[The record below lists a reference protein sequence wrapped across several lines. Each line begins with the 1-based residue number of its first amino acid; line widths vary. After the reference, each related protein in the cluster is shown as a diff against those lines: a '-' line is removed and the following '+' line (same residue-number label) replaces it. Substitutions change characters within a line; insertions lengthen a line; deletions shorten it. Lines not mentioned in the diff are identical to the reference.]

1 MEEDLQACMIINLKN
16 ILINSFKSLS
26 GYFSAGVYT
35 LVSEKESLSLTL
47 SAPLGKQPSKSEM
60 TGSYYQNKA
69 THGRDSSW
77 YEMKMTYF
85 AAMSTGGA
93 TGSHSFNS
101 GSPGQGHSQL
111 SSLGPSAAMQNRN
124 CISLWDNFSALL
136 GWRAARFQRAS
147 NLTHNIF

>member
-47 SAPLGKQPSKSEM
+47 SAPLGKEPSKSKM

-69 THGRDSSW
+69 THRGDSS
-77 YEMKMTYF
+77 
-85 AAMSTGGA
+85 
-93 TGSHSFNS
+93 
-101 GSPGQGHSQL
+101 
-111 SSLGPSAAMQNRN
+111 
-124 CISLWDNFSALL
+124 
-136 GWRAARFQRAS
+136 
-147 NLTHNIF
+147 